1 MKKMLLKLILLV
13 LLLSVLIAPGCK
25 QVGGILYLL
34 TPPREKKVKAEFPG
48 LKNHS
53 LAIVIYMDEATQY
66 EYPSARLTLGA
77 KIANELDDKIKKVR
91 IVPPLEVARYQD
103 ENLYWESELKS
114 KIGRDL
120 NVDYVLFLSLVAYST
135 REPGQMS
142 AYQGRI
148 SGEAKL
154 YATDKKESE
163 NCVWEHED
171 DLEVVWPKVARYSS
185 QVEPKIRKETEDRFA
200 EMLAKKF
207 YKHKIL
213 LDEEED

>member
-1 MKKMLLKLILLV
+1 MKRLLLRHISLVWLLLV
-13 LLLSVLIAPGCK
+13 VIVPGCK
-25 QVGGILYLL
+25 QTGSLLYFLS
-34 TPPREKKVKAEFPG
+34 PPREKKVKAEFPG

-66 EYPSARLTLGA
+66 EYPNARLTLGA
-77 KIANELDDKIKKVR
+77 KIANELNENIKKIR
-91 IVPPLEVARYQD
+91 IVQPIAVARYQD
-103 ENLYWESELKS
+103 ENLYWDSERKS

-154 YATDKKESE
+154 YATDKEEGE

-185 QVEPKIRKETEDRFA
+185 RVEPQIRKETENRFA
-200 EMLAKKF
+200 DILAKKF

-213 LDEEED
+213 LDEEDN

>member
-1 MKKMLLKLILLV
+1 MNKALLKSISL
-13 LLLSVLIAPGCK
+13 LLLSAVLISGCK
-25 QVGGILYLL
+25 QAGGILYFL
-34 TPPREKKVKAEFPG
+34 TPPREKKVRAEFPG

-53 LAIVIYMDEATQY
+53 LAIVIFMDEAAQY
-66 EYPSARLTLGA
+66 EYPNARLTLAA
-77 KIANELDDKIKKVR
+77 KIANELDENIKKIR
-91 IVPPLEVARYQD
+91 IVQPIAVARYQD
-103 ENLYWESELKS
+103 ENLHWDSERKS

-120 NVDYVLFLSLVAYST
+120 NVDYVLFVSLVVYST

-154 YATDKKESE
+154 YATDKKEGE

-185 QVEPKIRKETEDRFA
+185 RVEPKIREETENRFA
-200 EMLAKKF
+200 DMLAKKF